1 MDQDYLQFVEANRK
15 NTHKLDLWEGVIFK
29 LLGENIAYAKIALYL
44 ESKGLKVY
52 PMEIYD
58 FTHRKKRKNLLNKM
72 LQSRTND
79 SKITSDLPIQQVPKE
94 AVKAVE
100 IPLKV
105 MQQEQGKIESE
116 TLPKVPEQNEPV
128 TKKKEF
134 VLSESTSRELP
145 QPFNYQEALAQ
156 AKLEKP
162 T

>member
-1 MDQDYLQFVEANRK
+1 MDQDYQQFVEANRK
-15 NTHKLDLWEGVIFK
+15 NTHKFDLWEAVIFK

-58 FTHRKKRKNLLNKM
+58 FTHRKKRKNLLEKI
-72 LQSRTND
+72 LKSRTND
-79 SKITSDLPIQQVPKE
+79 SKMTSNLPFQQVQKE
-94 AVKAVE
+94 AVKPVE

-105 MQQEQGKIESE
+105 VQQEQGKMEAKS
-116 TLPKVPEQNEPV
+116 LPKVPEQNEPV

-145 QPFNYQEALAQ
+145 KPFNYQEALAQ

>member
-1 MDQDYLQFVEANRK
+1 
-15 NTHKLDLWEGVIFK
+15 
-29 LLGENIAYAKIALYL
+29 
-44 ESKGLKVY
+44 
-52 PMEIYD
+52 MEIYD